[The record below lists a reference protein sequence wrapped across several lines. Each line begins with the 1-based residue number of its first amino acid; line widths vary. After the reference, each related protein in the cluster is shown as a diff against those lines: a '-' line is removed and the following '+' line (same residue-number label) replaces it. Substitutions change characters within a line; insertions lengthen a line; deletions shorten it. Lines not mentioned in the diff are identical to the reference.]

1 MLFATPSYAGTR
13 CPPASRYLAQGML
26 HFLSM
31 LRFRKDDKEITIDEL
46 PGKALVSD
54 GKHAYQLD
62 TSMLEKFIDK
72 LISRGYRTVI
82 RR

>member
-1 MLFATPSYAGTR
+1 
-13 CPPASRYLAQGML
+13 
-26 HFLSM
+26 M

-62 TSMLEKFIDK
+62 VSLLDKFIDK

>member
-1 MLFATPSYAGTR
+1 MLK
-13 CPPASRYLAQGML
+13 
-26 HFLSM
+26 
-31 LRFRKDDKEITIDEL
+31 FRKDDKEITIDEL

-62 TSMLEKFIDK
+62 ALLLEKFIDK
-72 LISRGYRTVI
+72 LISRGYHTVM